1 MGFTTGI
8 RVEWFVTNN
17 LSLVAEMGLK
27 VRLDL
32 RDSGVIRPNVRT
44 YADFFSADKHKVL
57 FLKIFLEE
65 CINECS

>member
-44 YADFFSADKHKVL
+44 YADFFPQISIK
-57 FLKIFLEE
+57 FYF
-65 CINECS
+65 